1 MFGYL
6 RPAKPEMKVR
16 EYETYKSAYCGL
28 CRYTGRYYGIIS
40 RLTLSYDCTLL
51 AMLMMSLKNESVNFS
66 NKRCVFN
73 PLKKCNFCLSD
84 GESYRFAGAVSVI
97 MTYYKFEDII
107 SDSGFFKK
115 TAARLLKLILS
126 RCHKKAMQAYPEIEE
141 ITKTMVSEQI
151 EIEKNK
157 NAGIDPSAEPTATA
171 VSRLCVLLGSDDD
184 EKTILR
190 EFGYYLGRWI
200 YLIDAADDYFKDK
213 ESNSFNPFV
222 NKFKNNE
229 ASDNLEI
236 TEYCNATLNHTA
248 AMAVSAFNL
257 LDLKLHKPILE
268 NIMNLG
274 LAYMQ
279 RKCLFTDKKKFL
291 ERSDANERSV

>member
-6 RPAKPEMKVR
+6 RPVKPELKVR

-28 CRYTGRYYGIIS
+28 CRYIGMDYGIIS

-51 AMLMMSLKNESVNFS
+51 AMLIMSLKNESVNFS
-66 NKRCVFN
+66 QKRCVLN
-73 PLKKCNFCLSD
+73 PLKKCCFCLSG

-107 SDSGFFKK
+107 LDSGFFKK
-115 TAARLLKLILS
+115 TAAKLLKLLFYRS
-126 RCHKKAMQAYPEIEE
+126 HEKAKKAYPEIEE
-141 ITKTMVSEQI
+141 IAKTMVTEQA

-171 VSRLCVLLGSDDD
+171 VSRLCMLIGSDDD
-184 EKTILR
+184 EIMILR

-213 ESNSFNPFV
+213 KSSSFNPFV
-222 NKFKNNE
+222 NKFKKNE
-229 ASDNLEI
+229 ELDNLEI
-236 TEYCNATLNHTA
+236 SDYCNATLNHTA

-257 LDLKLHKPILE
+257 LNLRLHKPILE

-279 RKCLFTDKKKFL
+279 RKCLFIDKRKYL